1 MQIASIV
8 SGSSGNC
15 IYVGNDECSFLVDTG
30 VSKKKIEDG
39 LAKLNLSAKD
49 IDGIFI
55 THEHSDHISG
65 LGVFTRKYP
74 VPVYGTKETLNYI
87 QQCGKLG
94 KLDSDLFVPIE
105 ADNSIKIKSMKI
117 HPFHISHDALNPVA
131 YRFETEESGIK
142 KTFALATDLGMYTD
156 YTIQN
161 LSGLDVVL
169 LESNHDVNMLQVG
182 AYPYQLKQRILGK
195 RGHLSNEMSG
205 RLLNSILHDN
215 IKKVFL
221 GHLSRENNFEELAY
235 ETVRSEITTS
245 DNQYKADDF
254 DIEIASREKTSE
266 LVVF

>member
-1 MQIASIV
+1 MQMASIV

-15 IYVGNDECSFLVDTG
+15 IYVGNDECSFLIDTG
-30 VSKKKIEDG
+30 ISKKKIEEG
-39 LAKLNLSAKD
+39 LSSIELSPKD

-55 THEHSDHISG
+55 THEHLDHISG

-74 VPVYGTKETLNYI
+74 VPIYGTKETLDYI
-87 QQCGKLG
+87 KHCGKLG
-94 KLDSDLFVPIE
+94 NLDLDLFHPIE
-105 ADNSIKIKSMKI
+105 AEGCLEIKNMKI
-117 HPFHISHDALNPVA
+117 HSFRISHDALNPVA
-131 YRFETEESGIK
+131 YRFETIENK
-142 KTFALATDLGMYTD
+142 KHKKCAIATDLGMYTD

-161 LSGLDVVL
+161 LTGLDVVL

-182 AYPYQLKQRILGK
+182 SYPYQLKQRILGK
-195 RGHLSNEMSG
+195 KGHLSNEMSG

-245 DNQYKADDF
+245 SNQYKADDF
-254 DIEIASREKTSE
+254 DIEIASREKASE